1 MLEKDAQC
9 DHAHLSKLFYVETGM
24 GMFHALSGKKNLFLM
39 TCSFAISIM
48 LFLAFQVMV
57 VFLGQG
63 MPALAPWAGD
73 VSVTAA
79 AGLETSVIEEIKA
92 VDGVKRAFG
101 RMEYGGLSVSSD
113 TENGT
118 ATLVSYEE
126 NQFKWAKEELNGGN
140 IDAVSQGTGDILV
153 SYRDG
158 MQWKAGD
165 TVTLHTPFGE
175 KQMRIAGILSFANAS
190 SEAGSLGY
198 IICSEQLFTESISA
212 AGYTAVDIHLVFN
225 IDIFFA

>member
-1 MLEKDAQC
+1 M
-9 DHAHLSKLFYVETGM
+9 
-24 GMFHALSGKKNLFLM
+24 
-39 TCSFAISIM
+39 
-48 LFLAFQVMV
+48 
-57 VFLGQG
+57 
-63 MPALAPWAGD
+63 
-73 VSVTAA
+73 TAA
-79 AGLETSVIEEIKA
+79 AGLETSVIEEIEA
-92 VDGVKRAFG
+92 VDGVKRAFV

-113 TENGT
+113 TESGT
-118 ATLVSYEE
+118 ITLVSYEE
-126 NQFKWAKEELNGGN
+126 NQFKWAKEELNGES
-140 IDAVSQGTGDILV
+140 IDAVSGGAGDILV

-175 KQMRIAGILSFANAS
+175 KQMRIAGILSSANAS